1 MKEKRER
8 EREREREERVV
19 ALVETLASEWVK
31 VFFFCAL
38 LRRWSRACRLWF
50 RRQKKKR
57 IREEKEIEV
66 VSIHIIPRFVSAP
79 LQRVPLVHMESK
91 RQAAARLRSP
101 SDELPLSLSSLK
113 RDLFGISL
121 FFWSEMSVDISDQ
134 NLSLFEHPSKATL
147 CTRLNVNIRRTIQK
161 IMYTLIETL

>member
-121 FFWSEMSVDISDQ
+121 FFWSEMSVEIFLSSIHQ
-134 NLSLFEHPSKATL
+134 MQQCNLV
-147 CTRLNVNIRRTIQK
+147 TRLNIRRTIQK